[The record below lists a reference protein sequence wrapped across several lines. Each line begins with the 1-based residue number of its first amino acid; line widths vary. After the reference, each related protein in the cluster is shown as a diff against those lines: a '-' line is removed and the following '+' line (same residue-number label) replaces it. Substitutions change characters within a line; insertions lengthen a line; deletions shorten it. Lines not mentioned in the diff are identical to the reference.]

1 MQPVSESYKQA
12 VYAPERRTTARVTFE
27 ILDIDAFEDNI
38 KTATSEAIIS
48 RLEQV
53 TNKKRNMTAKYATF
67 EPDYWKLDGSFV
79 FPPEPGEE
87 PEAELGWWSGDLCDA
102 AGVFDPHQVI
112 EFVFSKEHSSVGL
125 SISFDP
131 NTGEHAKDFEI
142 HVYAAGDTLIYTEI
156 VTNNTEAKYIL
167 VKPLDSYKKVAIT
180 IKRWAKGYRRARI
193 AEVDFGVVKEYAGDN
208 LIKINLLEEMSTTSE
223 ILPAGE
229 NQFTVDNSNREFN
242 ILNPEGFYRFL
253 QERQE
258 VTAEIGVEVSP
269 NIFEYVK
276 MGQHYLSEW
285 KSNEGSLT
293 ATFTALDVISLLDN
307 YEIEKSTAT
316 ATNLYDYATEI
327 LTTAKIPRHEIDID
341 LKDVATQAVHRKMDC
356 RQILRH
362 ILIAGQA
369 VAYADRDGKLIIK
382 RLLNTQPVDNITFDN
397 VYDEPQ
403 IKLDKL
409 VSAVEVTIFDNGEK
423 IDTYRLQNGVAEKGV
438 VIQVESVFINDI
450 TTAQAVAQWV
460 LAEANKR
467 EIYEVKWRQNPA
479 LELADIV
486 TLENAYGVNKP
497 SRIIRQEYEYQG
509 ALSGTTE
516 LKGDVS

>member
-38 KTATSEAIIS
+38 KTATSEAVIS

-67 EPDYWKLDGSFV
+67 EPNYWRLDGSFV
-79 FPPEPGEE
+79 LPPMPDEE
-87 PEAELGWWSGDLCDA
+87 PDAELGWWSGDLCDA

-112 EFVFSKEHSSVGL
+112 EFVFGKEHSSAGL

-131 NTGEHAKDFEI
+131 NTNEYAADFEI
-142 HVYAAGDTLIYTEI
+142 HIYAADDTLMHTEN
-156 VTNNTEAKYIL
+156 VTDNMEAKYIL
-167 VKPLDSYKKVAIT
+167 VKPLDNYKKVTIT
-180 IKRWAKGYRRARI
+180 IKKWAKGYRRARI
-193 AEVDFGVVKEYAGDN
+193 TEVDFGVVKEYAGDN
-208 LIKINLLEEMSTTSE
+208 LIRLNLLEEMNTTSE
-223 ILPAGE
+223 ALPAGE
-229 NQFTVDNSNREFN
+229 LQFTVDNSNREFN

-269 NIFEYVK
+269 NIFECVK

-285 KSNEGSLT
+285 KSDEGSLT
-293 ATFTALDVISLLDN
+293 TTFTALNAISLLDN
-307 YEIEKSTAT
+307 YEMEKSTAT
-316 ATNLYDYATEI
+316 DTNLYDYAIEV
-327 LTTAKIPRHEIDID
+327 LTTAKIPGYEIDAA
-341 LKDVATQAVHRKMDC
+341 LKDVGTQAVHKKMDC

-369 VAYADRDGKLIIK
+369 AAYADRDGKLIIK
-382 RLLNTQPVDNITFDN
+382 RLPNAQPVDSITLDN
-397 VYDEPQ
+397 VYNEPQ

-409 VSAVEVTIFDNGEK
+409 VSAVEVAIFDNGEK
-423 IDTYRLQNGVAEKGV
+423 IDTYRLQNGDVEKGAI
-438 VIQVESVFINDI
+438 IQVESVFINDI
-450 TTAQAVAQWV
+450 ATAQDVAQWV
-460 LAEANKR
+460 LNEANKR
-467 EIYEVKWRQNPA
+467 EIYKVSWRQNPA
-479 LELADIV
+479 LELADVV

-509 ALSGTTE
+509 ALSGTTG
-516 LKGDVS
+516 LKGDV